1 MARSYRHIEIVGYII
16 MYNIKLFFFTYER
29 DVASLELEREIVLL
43 LVLGEVIMV
52 GESLRGGGE
61 IDNPS
66 KIRGKG

>member
-1 MARSYRHIEIVGYII
+1 MS
-16 MYNIKLFFFTYER
+16 LFFFTYER

-66 KIRGKG
+66 KIRGKV